1 MPWTPT
7 IPAWVPRL
15 RTQLGKGTPVP
26 GRTRGS
32 RDCGMRTFEHGMG
45 YVSRDEAVASV
56 QRIREWME
64 REPVNGRVPGSN
76 VWDMHLAA
84 SKADAFMEARGRR
97 PLKFYKVFKRRG
109 VINAVQ
115 RGKFCQVSIDYGAW
129 NSLVGR
135 SGDPNYRGG
144 HSIGVCGEKRWKDG
158 TLVWLVFDSLEDNRR
173 REIPRGPIWRPR
185 WKVLNAAKVWA
196 DKTAP
201 GAEVVCGIFGGGK
214 ER

>member
-1 MPWTPT
+1 MWTPT
-7 IPAWVPRL
+7 RPAFIPRL

-32 RDCGMRTFEHGMG
+32 KDCGVRTFQHGMG
-45 YVSRDEAVASV
+45 YVSKDRAVATV
-56 QRIREWME
+56 PVIREWME
-64 REPVNGRVPGSN
+64 REGPQGTN
-76 VWDMHLAA
+76 VWDMYTAA
-84 SKADAFMEARGRR
+84 GKTKAFMAERGRK
-97 PLKFYKVFKRRG
+97 PLRFYKVFKRRG
-109 VINAVQ
+109 IINAVQ

-135 SGDPNYRGG
+135 TGDPNYRGG

-173 REIPRGPIWRPR
+173 REIPRGPNWRPR

-201 GAEVVCGIFGGGK
+201 GAEVVAGVFGGGK